1 MAVPT
6 KYQPKKVEEK
16 WYRYWMNQGYFHAE
30 VDRKRKPFTVVI
42 PPPNITGSLHMGH
55 ALNSTLQDILVR
67 YKRMKNYNACW
78 IPGTDHAGIATQNVV
93 EKELLKEGKS
103 RFDLGRERFIK
114 KVWEWKEKY
123 GDRIIEQLKRLG
135 CSCDWER
142 LRFTMDKGCSEAV
155 TETFVKLYEKD
166 LIYRDEYI
174 INWCP
179 RCQTALSDIEVEH
192 EDEKSY
198 LYYIKYPFKTGGQ
211 LESGKVRKWESE
223 KGKYRSLRPRGAR
236 PRLWRA
242 ITDHR
247 SPDFITVAT
256 TRPETMLGD
265 TAVAVNPKDKRFKGL
280 IDKTLI
286 LPIMNREIPLIA
298 DDYVDPEFGTGAVKI
313 TPAHD
318 PNDFEIGRKH
328 KLPEVRV
335 IDTSGKMTKEAG
347 KYEGWDRYECR
358 KRLLEDL
365 EKKGYLE
372 KKEDYSVPVG
382 RCYRCS
388 TPIEPLI
395 SLQWFLKV
403 KKLAKPAIEVVK
415 KGRIEYIPKRW
426 EKVYLDWMEGL
437 KDWCLS
443 RQIWWGHR
451 IPVYYCKKQQDPRS
465 SILDPG
471 KNKHPASRIKHQ
483 EGCPPIVARKKP
495 KECPRCGNKNLIQD
509 PDVLDT
515 WFSSALWPFSILG
528 WPEKTKDLAYFYPTS
543 LLITGHEIIHLW
555 VARMIKMGLELM
567 DDIPFSEV
575 YIHGIV
581 RDKKGKKMS
590 KSLGN
595 VIDPLDIIAEYGT
608 DALRFTLASSCAQ
621 GQDLQLFD
629 EKFISSRNFA
639 NKIWNASRFVLLNLQ
654 NFKPVSSIQ
663 DLGSD
668 LTLADRWILSRYHR
682 TVKEVTDSIEKYR
695 ISEAAQILYQFIW
708 HEFCDWYL
716 EMIKPRLYD
725 GEIDPRSSILDP
737 GKDKHPASSPRTKLG
752 AGQGIQSA
760 PSAPGGR
767 DFAKGEEGRDL
778 AFGGHPGSRK
788 TAQYVM
794 CYVLEGTLRLLHP
807 FMPFITEEIW
817 QALKRHTQMTAD
829 INADDRRL
837 ESIMISSWP
846 EVDKKRIDTKIE
858 KEMTLIIGIV
868 TSIRN
873 IKSELEII
881 PTKKIE
887 TFIKAKEKK
896 DLSILEKNSH
906 YIKDLARISALKIGS
921 EIEKPRPPFAS
932 AVIGEIEAWVPLKGL
947 IDLEKERGRL
957 KRQMGRVEE
966 ELERARKKLKNK
978 DFLNKAPERVI
989 VKEREKAGEFKEK
1002 LEKLRKS
1009 LKSLAA
1015 K

>member
-1 MAVPT
+1 MAIPT
-6 KYQPKKVEEK
+6 KYQPEKVEKK
-16 WYRYWMNQGYFHAE
+16 WYRYWMDKDYFHAE

-103 RFDLGRERFIK
+103 RFDLGRERFVK
-114 KVWEWKEKY
+114 KVWEWKKKY
-123 GDRIIEQLKRLG
+123 GNRIIEQLKRLG

-142 LRFTMDKGCSEAV
+142 LRFTLDKGCSEAV
-155 TETFVKLYEKD
+155 TETFVRLYEKG

-192 EDEKSY
+192 EDEKGY
-198 LYYIKYPFKTGGQ
+198 LYYIKYFFKTVGQ
-211 LESGKVRKWESE
+211 SN
-223 KGKYRSLRPRGAR
+223 
-236 PRLWRA
+236 
-242 ITDHR
+242 
-247 SPDFITVAT
+247 SPAHLLTCSPAFITVAT

-280 IDKTLI
+280 IGKTLI

-298 DDYVDPEFGTGAVKI
+298 DDYVDPKFGTGAVKI

-335 IDTSGKMTKEAG
+335 IDTSAKMTEKAG
-347 KYEGWDRYECR
+347 KYEGLDRYECR

-382 RCYRCS
+382 KCYRCS
-388 TPIEPLI
+388 TSIESLI

-403 KKLAKPAIEVVK
+403 RDLAKPAIEVVK
-415 KGRIEYIPKRW
+415 EGKIKYIPKRW
-426 EKVYLDWMEGL
+426 KKVYLDWMEGL

-451 IPVYYCKKQQDPRS
+451 LPVYYC
-465 SILDPG
+465 
-471 KNKHPASRIKHQ
+471 NKCQ
-483 EGCPPIVARKKP
+483 EETGRNPKSQIPNPKSKGIIVARTKP
-495 KECPRCGNKNLIQD
+495 KKCPKCGNKNLIQET
-509 PDVLDT
+509 DVLDT
-515 WFSSALWPFSILG
+515 WFSSALWPFSTLG
-528 WPEKTKDLAYFYPTS
+528 WPKKTKDLAYFYPTS

-629 EKFISSRNFA
+629 EKFVSNRNFA
-639 NKIWNASRFVLLNLQ
+639 NKIWNASRFVLMNLEGFSHQ
-654 NFKPVSSIQ
+654 RINLSTCQ
-663 DLGSD
+663 
-668 LTLADRWILSRYHR
+668 LTLADRWILSRYNR
-682 TVKEVTDSIEKYR
+682 VVKEVTDSIENYR
-695 ISEAAQILYQFIW
+695 ISEAAQTLYRFIW

-716 EMIKPRLYD
+716 EMIKPRLYH
-725 GEIDPRSSILDP
+725 SSEFGIP
-737 GKDKHPASSPRTKLG
+737 NESSEK
-752 AGQGIQSA
+752 
-760 PSAPGGR
+760 
-767 DFAKGEEGRDL
+767 
-778 AFGGHPGSRK
+778 K

-794 CYVLEGTLRLLHP
+794 YYVLEGTLRLLHP

-817 QALKRHTQMTAD
+817 QAVQKSVKKSKSQKVKKSGTAID
-829 INADDRRL
+829 VVVGQT

-846 EVDKKRIDTKIE
+846 EVDKKKIDARVD
-858 KEMTLIIGIV
+858 KEMKLIMDV
-868 TSIRN
+868 TTVIRD
-873 IKSELEII
+873 IRSVPSII
-881 PTKKIE
+881 PSKKLDVLVKVE
-887 TFIKAKEKK
+887 EKK
-896 DLSILEKNSH
+896 DLGILKKNSH
-906 YIKDLARISALKIGS
+906 YIKNLTRVSDLKIGPV
-921 EIEKPRPPFAS
+921 IEKPPSPFAS
-932 AVIGEIEAWVPLKGL
+932 AVIGKIEVWIPFKLKGL
-947 IDLEKERGRL
+947 IDLDKEKTRLEKQISKIEIDL
-957 KRQMGRVEE
+957 KRV
-966 ELERARKKLKNK
+966 KDKLKNK
-978 DFLNKAPERVI
+978 KFLSKAPREI
-989 VKEREKAGEFKEK
+989 IAKERKKEKELKERLKK
-1002 LEKLRKS
+1002 LEKN
-1009 LKSLAA
+1009 LKSL
-1015 K
+1015 

>member
-1 MAVPT
+1 T

-16 WYRYWMNQGYFHAE
+16 WYKYWLDKGYFHAE

-67 YKRMKNYNACW
+67 YKRMRGYNACW

-103 RFDLGRERFIK
+103 RFDLGRERFIER
-114 KVWEWKEKY
+114 VWQWKERY
-123 GDRIIEQLKRLG
+123 GGRIIEQLKRLG

-142 LRFTMDKGCSEAV
+142 LRFTLDRGCSEAV
-155 TETFVKLYEKD
+155 TESFVKLYEKG

-192 EDEKSY
+192 EDEKGY
-198 LYYIKYPFKTGGQ
+198 LYYIKYPFKTTGQ
-211 LESGKVRKWESE
+211 SNSPAHLPT
-223 KGKYRSLRPRGAR
+223 RPPA
-236 PRLWRA
+236 
-242 ITDHR
+242 
-247 SPDFITVAT
+247 FITVAT

-265 TAVAVNPKDKRFKGL
+265 TAVAVNPKDRRFKGL
-280 IDKTLI
+280 IGKTLI

-298 DDYVDPEFGTGAVKI
+298 DDYVDPEFGTGALKI

-328 KLPEVRV
+328 RLPEVRV
-335 IDTSGKMTKEAG
+335 IDTSGRMTKEAR
-347 KYEGWDRYECR
+347 KYEGLDRYECR

-365 EKKGYLE
+365 RKKGYLE
-372 KKEDYSVPVG
+372 KKEDYLVPVG

-403 KKLAKPAIEVVK
+403 KDLAKPAIEVVK
-415 KGRIEYIPKRW
+415 RGKIQYIPKRW
-426 EKVYLDWMEGL
+426 EKVYLDWMAGL

-451 IPVYYCKKQQDPRS
+451 IPVYYCKRCLKKTGIRNAKCKMQNVK
-465 SILDPG
+465 L
-471 KNKHPASRIKHQ
+471 KT
-483 EGCPPIVARKKP
+483 EGIIVARAKP
-495 KECPRCGNKNLIQD
+495 KQCPKCGNKNLVQD

-515 WFSSALWPFSILG
+515 WFSSALWPFSTLG

-567 DDIPFSEV
+567 GDIPFSEV

-595 VIDPLDIIAEYGT
+595 VIDPLDIISQYGT
-608 DALRFTLASSCAQ
+608 DALRFTLTSSCAQ

-629 EKFISSRNFA
+629 EKFTSNRNFA
-639 NKIWNASRFVLLNLQ
+639 NKIWNASRFVLMNLTGFPYQ
-654 NFKPVSSIQ
+654 RINLSPPKADQPLAETCQ
-663 DLGSD
+663 
-668 LTLADRWILSRYHR
+668 LTLADRWIFSRYNK
-682 TVKEVTDSIEKYR
+682 TVKEVTDSIENYR
-695 ISEAAQILYQFIW
+695 ISEAAQTLYQFIW

-716 EMIKPRLYD
+716 EMIKPILYQ
-725 GEIDPRSSILDP
+725 EVKS
-737 GKDKHPASSPRTKLG
+737 KK
-752 AGQGIQSA
+752 
-760 PSAPGGR
+760 
-767 DFAKGEEGRDL
+767 AKVKSKEM
-778 AFGGHPGSRK
+778 
-788 TAQYVM
+788 AQYVM
-794 CYVLEGTLRLLHP
+794 WHVLEGTLRLLHP

-817 QALKRHTQMTAD
+817 QALQKTVGQLNCQTAKLS
-829 INADDRRL
+829 NRQT

-846 EVDKKRIDTKIE
+846 EVNRRRINAKIE
-858 KEMTLIIGIV
+858 KEMALVIGV
-868 TSIRN
+868 TTSIRN
-873 IKSELEII
+873 IRSEMGIV
-881 PTKKIE
+881 PQKKIE
-887 TFIKAKEKK
+887 AI
-896 DLSILEKNSH
+896 
-906 YIKDLARISALKIGS
+906 LKIKRKDQLKIIDANVPYIRNLAGVS
-921 EIEKPRPPFAS
+921 KIKIGPDVVKPVPSAS
-932 AVIGEIEAWVPLKGL
+932 AVIGEIVAWVPLKGL
-947 IDLEKERGRL
+947 IDPEKERGRL
-957 KRQMGRVEE
+957 KRQMDKIEK
-966 ELERARKKLKNK
+966 ELKRTKEKLKNK
-978 DFLNKAPERVI
+978 EFLNKAPERVI
-989 VKEREKAGEFKEK
+989 VKEKKKEK
-1002 LEKLRKS
+1002 ELKEKSEKLKKN
-1009 LKSLAA
+1009 LKSL
-1015 K
+1015 

>member
-1 MAVPT
+1 MD
-6 KYQPKKVEEK
+6 K
-16 WYRYWMNQGYFHAE
+16 GYFHAE
-30 VDRKRKPFTVVI
+30 VDRKRKPFTMVI

-67 YKRMKNYNACW
+67 YKRMRGYNACW

-93 EKELLKEGKS
+93 ERELLKEGKS
-103 RFDLGRERFIK
+103 RFDLGRKKFIE
-114 KVWEWKEKY
+114 KVWEWKKKY
-123 GDRIIEQLKRLG
+123 GNRIIEQLKRLG

-142 LRFTMDKGCSEAV
+142 LRFTLDKECSEAV

-192 EDEKSY
+192 EDEKGY
-198 LYYIKYPFKTGGQ
+198 FYYIKYPFKSQVAGRRSQ
-211 LESGKVRKWESE
+211 VARKTTSD
-223 KGKYRSLRPRGAR
+223 KR
-236 PRLWRA
+236 RA
-242 ITDHR
+242 TSDY
-247 SPDFITVAT
+247 ITVAT

-265 TAVAVNPKDKRFKGL
+265 TAVAINPKDKRFKRL
-280 IDKTLI
+280 IGKTLI

-335 IDTSGKMTKEAG
+335 IDTSGKMTREAG
-347 KYEGWDRYECR
+347 KYEGLDRYECR

-365 EKKGYLE
+365 EKEGYLE
-372 KKEDYSVPVG
+372 KKEDYLVPVG

-388 TPIEPLI
+388 TSIEFLI

-403 KKLAKPAIEVVK
+403 RDLAKPAIEVVK
-415 KGRIEYIPKRW
+415 EGRIEYIPKRW

-451 IPVYYCKKQQDPRS
+451 IPVYYCQNCISQVAGRRS
-465 SILDPG
+465 SETIRDQA
-471 KNKHPASRIKHQ
+471 KRAISDKQ
-483 EGCPPIVARKKP
+483 VEPIVARKKP
-495 KECPRCGNKNLIQD
+495 KECPKCGNRNLVQD

-515 WFSSALWPFSILG
+515 WFSSALWPFSTLG
-528 WPEKTKDLAYFYPTS
+528 WPKKTEDLAYFYPTS

-567 DDIPFSEV
+567 GDIPFSEV

-629 EKFISSRNFA
+629 EKFISSRNFT
-639 NKIWNASRFVLLNLQ
+639 NKIWNASRFVLMNLKD
-654 NFKPVSSIQ
+654 FKPASSIQ
-663 DLGSD
+663 DLGSS
-668 LTLADRWILSRYHR
+668 LTLVDRWILSRYHR
-682 TVKEVTDSIEKYR
+682 TVKEVTDSIENYR
-695 ISEAAQILYQFIW
+695 ISEAAQILYRFVW

-716 EMIKPRLYD
+716 ELIKPRLND

-737 GKDKHPASSPRTKLG
+737 GKERKPASS
-752 AGQGIQSA
+752 IQ
-760 PSAPGGR
+760 
-767 DFAKGEEGRDL
+767 
-778 AFGGHPGSRK
+778 HPGSK
-788 TAQYVM
+788 EVAQYVM
-794 CYVLEGTLRLLHP
+794 YLVLEGTLRLLHP

-817 QALKRHTQMTAD
+817 QQLKKVTQLPSYPVTQLKNKKNHQT
-829 INADDRRL
+829 IKPSNRQT

-846 EVDKKRIDTKIE
+846 ELDKRRINAKIE
-858 KEMTLIIGIV
+858 KEMALVIEVT

-873 IKSELEII
+873 IRSEMG
-881 PTKKIE
+881 PAPQKKIE
-887 TFIKAKEKK
+887 AFLKIRKK
-896 DLSILEKNSH
+896 DQLKTIDANAT
-906 YIKDLARISALKIGS
+906 YIRNLARVSR
-921 EIEKPRPPFAS
+921 IE
-932 AVIGEIEAWVPLKGL
+932 
-947 IDLEKERGRL
+947 
-957 KRQMGRVEE
+957 MG
-966 ELERARKKLKNK
+966 
-978 DFLNKAPERVI
+978 P
-989 VKEREKAGEFKEK
+989 
-1002 LEKLRKS
+1002 
-1009 LKSLAA
+1009 
-1015 K
+1015 

>member
-1 MAVPT
+1 MTIPT
-6 KYQPKKVEEK
+6 KYQPKKVEKK
-16 WYRYWMNQGYFHAE
+16 WYKYWMDKGYFHAE
-30 VDRKRKPFTVVI
+30 VDKKRKPFTIVI

-55 ALNSTLQDILVR
+55 ALNNTLQDILVR
-67 YKRMKNYNACW
+67 YKRMKGYNACW

-103 RFDLGRERFIK
+103 RFDLGRERFVK

-123 GDRIIEQLKRLG
+123 GNRIIEQLKRLG

-142 LRFTMDKGCSEAV
+142 LRFTLDRGCSEAV
-155 TETFVKLYEKD
+155 TETFVRLYKEG

-192 EDEKSY
+192 KEEKGY
-198 LYYIKYPFKTGGQ
+198 LYYIKYPFKD
-211 LESGKVRKWESE
+211 SPKSKVQSPKL
-223 KGKYRSLRPRGAR
+223 KVKTDYRSL
-236 PRLWRA
+236 

-247 SPDFITVAT
+247 LPDYITVAT

-265 TAVAVNPKDKRFKGL
+265 TAVAINPRDKRFKRL
-280 IDKTLI
+280 IGQILI
-286 LPIMNREIPLIA
+286 LPVMNREIPLIA

-335 IDTSGKMTKEAG
+335 IDTSGRMTKAAG
-347 KYEGWDRYECR
+347 KYQGLDRYECR

-403 KKLAKPAIEVVK
+403 RDLAKPAIEVVK
-415 KGRIEYIPKRW
+415 RGRIRYIPKRW
-426 EKVYLDWMEGL
+426 EKIYLDWMEGL

-451 IPVYYCKKQQDPRS
+451 LPVYYCKKSKVQSPKS
-465 SILDPG
+465 
-471 KNKHPASRIKHQ
+471 KVK
-483 EGCPPIVARKKP
+483 ECPPIVARKKP
-495 KECPRCGNKNLIQD
+495 KKCPKCGNRNLVQD

-515 WFSSALWPFSILG
+515 WFSSALWPFSTLG
-528 WPEKTKDLAYFYPTS
+528 WPKKTKDLEYFYPTS

-555 VARMIKMGLELM
+555 VARMIKMGLRLM
-567 DDIPFSEV
+567 GDIPFSEV

-629 EKFISSRNFA
+629 EKFTSSRNFA
-639 NKIWNASRFVLLNLQ
+639 NKIWNASRFVLMNLTG
-654 NFKPVSSIQ
+654 FPPITDHRSPIT
-663 DLGSD
+663 D
-668 LTLADRWILSRYHR
+668 LTLADRWILSRYNR
-682 TVKEVTDSIEKYR
+682 TVKEVTDSIENYR
-695 ISEAAQILYQFIW
+695 ISEAAQSLYQFIW

-716 EMIKPRLYD
+716 EMIKPRLYQQ
-725 GEIDPRSSILDP
+725 EEAIELSSNRAIKT
-737 GKDKHPASSPRTKLG
+737 GKLANRQTGKPANLSSK
-752 AGQGIQSA
+752 
-760 PSAPGGR
+760 
-767 DFAKGEEGRDL
+767 EVV
-778 AFGGHPGSRK
+778 
-788 TAQYVM
+788 QYVM
-794 CYVLEGTLRLLHP
+794 WHVLEGILRLLHP
-807 FMPFITEEIW
+807 FMPFVTEEIW

-846 EVDKKRIDTKIE
+846 EVDKKRIDTKVE
-858 KEMTLIIGIV
+858 KEMALVIEVT

-873 IKSELEII
+873 IRSEIGI
-881 PTKKIE
+881 APQKKIE
-887 TFIKAKEKK
+887 AFLKIRKK
-896 DLSILEKNSH
+896 DQLKTLEKNAT
-906 YIKDLARISALKIGS
+906 YIRDLARVSRIKMGPGVA
-921 EIEKPRPPFAS
+921 KPVPSAS
-932 AVIGEIEAWVPLKGL
+932 AVIGEIEVWIPLKGL
-947 IDLEKERGRL
+947 IDLNKER
-957 KRQMGRVEE
+957 KRIMRQTSRIEE
-966 ELERARKKLKNK
+966 ELKRAREKLKSTE
-978 DFLNKAPERVI
+978 FLSKAPERI
-989 VKEREKAGEFKEK
+989 IAKEKEKEKELKERSEK
-1002 LEKLRKS
+1002 LKKN
-1009 LKSLAA
+1009 LKSLQPPVQDPEDPSGSEGQ
-1015 K
+1015 KHRR

>member
-1 MAVPT
+1 MAIPT
-6 KYQPKKVEEK
+6 RYQPKKVEEK
-16 WYRYWMNQGYFHAE
+16 WYKYWMDKGYFHAE
-30 VDRKRKPFTVVI
+30 VDRKRKPFTMVI

-55 ALNSTLQDILVR
+55 ALNNTLQDILIR
-67 YKRMKNYNACW
+67 YKRMRGYNACW

-103 RFDLGRERFIK
+103 RFNLGREKFVK

-123 GDRIIEQLKRLG
+123 GNRIIEQLKRLG

-142 LRFTMDKGCSEAV
+142 LRFTLDKGCSEAV
-155 TETFVKLYEKD
+155 TETFVRLYGKG

-192 EDEKSY
+192 EEEKGH
-198 LYYIKYPFKTGGQ
+198 LYYIKYFFKPNPPAHLPTC
-211 LESGKVRKWESE
+211 
-223 KGKYRSLRPRGAR
+223 PPA
-236 PRLWRA
+236 
-242 ITDHR
+242 
-247 SPDFITVAT
+247 FITVAT

-265 TAVAVNPKDKRFKGL
+265 TAVAVNPRDKRFKKLVG
-280 IDKTLI
+280 KTLI
-286 LPIMNREIPLIA
+286 LPILNREIPLIS
-298 DDYVDPEFGTGAVKI
+298 DEYVDPEFGTGAVKI

-318 PNDFEIGRKH
+318 PHDFEIGRKH

-335 IDTSGKMTKEAG
+335 IGTSAKMTEKAG
-347 KYEGWDRYECR
+347 KYEGLDRYECR

-365 EKKGYLE
+365 KKKGYLE

-395 SLQWFLKV
+395 SLQWFLRV
-403 KKLAKPAIEVVK
+403 EELAKPAIEVVE
-415 KGRIEYIPKRW
+415 KGKINYIPERW
-426 EKVYLDWMEGL
+426 KKVYLDWMAGL

-451 IPVYYCKKQQDPRS
+451 IPVYYCKRCLKETGIRNAKLGS
-465 SILDPG
+465 KGI
-471 KNKHPASRIKHQ
+471 
-483 EGCPPIVARKKP
+483 IVARKRP
-495 KECPRCGNKNLIQD
+495 KECPNCGNKNLVQD

-515 WFSSALWPFSILG
+515 WFSSALWPFSTFG
-528 WPEKTKDLAYFYPTS
+528 WPKKTKDLAYFYPTS

-555 VARMIKMGLELM
+555 VARMIKMGLKLM

-629 EKFISSRNFA
+629 EKFTSSRNFA
-639 NKIWNASRFVLLNLQ
+639 NKIWNALRFVLMNLKDFQ
-654 NFKPVSSIQ
+654 PITAGTPTDVGA
-663 DLGSD
+663 GSPITG
-668 LTLADRWILSRYHR
+668 LSLADRWILSRYNR
-682 TVKEVTDSIEKYR
+682 VVKEVTDSIENYR
-695 ISEAAQILYQFIW
+695 ISEAAQSLYQFIW

-716 EMIKPRLYD
+716 EMIKPRLYQQEEAIEPSSNRAIGTDRRTD
-725 GEIDPRSSILDP
+725 GQTDRRTDLSS
-737 GKDKHPASSPRTKLG
+737 KEAV
-752 AGQGIQSA
+752 
-760 PSAPGGR
+760 
-767 DFAKGEEGRDL
+767 
-778 AFGGHPGSRK
+778 
-788 TAQYVM
+788 QYVM
-794 CYVLEGTLRLLHP
+794 WYVLEGTLKLLHP

-829 INADDRRL
+829 INLSAEEAGADDRRL

-858 KEMTLIIGIV
+858 KEMALVIEVT

-873 IKSELEII
+873 IRSEMGIAPQE
-881 PTKKIE
+881 KIGA
-887 TFIKAKEKK
+887 ILKIRRK
-896 DLSILEKNSH
+896 DQLKTLEKNAT
-906 YIKDLARISALKIGS
+906 YIRNLARVSR
-921 EIEKPRPPFAS
+921 IEMGPDVKKPIPSAS
-932 AVIGEIEAWVPLKGL
+932 AVIGEIEAWVPLKEL
-947 IDLEKERGRL
+947 IDLVKERARL
-957 KRQMGRVEE
+957 KRQMDKVAGELRRAKGKLESEDFLSKAPARVIAKERKKEE
-966 ELERARKKLKNK
+966 ELKERSEKLKKSFKSLQSQKRKK
-978 DFLNKAPERVI
+978 
-989 VKEREKAGEFKEK
+989 
-1002 LEKLRKS
+1002 
-1009 LKSLAA
+1009 
-1015 K
+1015 

>member
-1 MAVPT
+1 MTIPT

-16 WYRYWMNQGYFHAE
+16 WYKYWLDKGYFHAE

-67 YKRMKNYNACW
+67 YKRMRGYNACW

-103 RFDLGRERFIK
+103 RFDLGRERFIER
-114 KVWEWKEKY
+114 VWQWKERY
-123 GDRIIEQLKRLG
+123 GGRIIEQLKRLG

-142 LRFTMDKGCSEAV
+142 LRFTLDRGCSEAV
-155 TETFVKLYEKD
+155 TESFVKLYEKG

-192 EDEKSY
+192 EDEKGY
-198 LYYIKYPFKTGGQ
+198 LYYIKYPFKTTGQ
-211 LESGKVRKWESE
+211 SNSPAHLPT
-223 KGKYRSLRPRGAR
+223 RPPA
-236 PRLWRA
+236 
-242 ITDHR
+242 
-247 SPDFITVAT
+247 FITVAT

-265 TAVAVNPKDKRFKGL
+265 TAVAVNPKDRRFKGL
-280 IDKTLI
+280 IGKTLI

-298 DDYVDPEFGTGAVKI
+298 DDYVDPEFGTGALKI

-328 KLPEVRV
+328 RLPEVRV
-335 IDTSGKMTKEAG
+335 IDTSGRMTKEAR
-347 KYEGWDRYECR
+347 KYEGLDRYECR

-365 EKKGYLE
+365 RKKGYLE
-372 KKEDYSVPVG
+372 KKEDYLVPVG

-403 KKLAKPAIEVVK
+403 KDLAKPAIEVVK
-415 KGRIEYIPKRW
+415 RGKIQYIPKRW
-426 EKVYLDWMEGL
+426 EKVYLDWMAGL

-451 IPVYYCKKQQDPRS
+451 IPVYYCKRCLKKTGIRNAKCKMQNVK
-465 SILDPG
+465 L
-471 KNKHPASRIKHQ
+471 KT
-483 EGCPPIVARKKP
+483 EGIIVARAKP
-495 KECPRCGNKNLIQD
+495 KQCPKCGNKNLVQD

-515 WFSSALWPFSILG
+515 WFSSALWPFSTLG

-567 DDIPFSEV
+567 GDIPFSEV

-595 VIDPLDIIAEYGT
+595 VIDPLDIISQYGT
-608 DALRFTLASSCAQ
+608 DALRFTLTSSCAQ

-629 EKFISSRNFA
+629 EKFTSNRNFA
-639 NKIWNASRFVLLNLQ
+639 NKIWNASRFVLMNLTGFPYQ
-654 NFKPVSSIQ
+654 RINLSPPKADQPLAETCQ
-663 DLGSD
+663 
-668 LTLADRWILSRYHR
+668 LTLADRWIFSRYNK
-682 TVKEVTDSIEKYR
+682 TVKEVTDSIENYR
-695 ISEAAQILYQFIW
+695 ISEAAQTLYQFIW

-716 EMIKPRLYD
+716 EMIKPILYQ
-725 GEIDPRSSILDP
+725 EVKS
-737 GKDKHPASSPRTKLG
+737 KK
-752 AGQGIQSA
+752 
-760 PSAPGGR
+760 
-767 DFAKGEEGRDL
+767 AKVKSKEM
-778 AFGGHPGSRK
+778 
-788 TAQYVM
+788 AQYVM
-794 CYVLEGTLRLLHP
+794 WHVLEGTLRLLHP

-817 QALKRHTQMTAD
+817 QALQKTVGQLNCQTAKLS
-829 INADDRRL
+829 NRQT

-846 EVDKKRIDTKIE
+846 EVNRRRINAKIE
-858 KEMTLIIGIV
+858 KEMALVIGV
-868 TSIRN
+868 TTSIRN
-873 IKSELEII
+873 IRSEMGIV
-881 PTKKIE
+881 PQKKIE
-887 TFIKAKEKK
+887 AI
-896 DLSILEKNSH
+896 
-906 YIKDLARISALKIGS
+906 LKIKRKDQLKIIDANVPYIRNLAGVS
-921 EIEKPRPPFAS
+921 KIKIGPDVVKPVPSAS
-932 AVIGEIEAWVPLKGL
+932 AVIGEIVAWVPLKGL
-947 IDLEKERGRL
+947 IDPEKERGRL
-957 KRQMGRVEE
+957 KRQMDKIEK
-966 ELERARKKLKNK
+966 ELKRTKEKLKNK
-978 DFLNKAPERVI
+978 EFLNKAPERVI
-989 VKEREKAGEFKEK
+989 VKEKKKEK
-1002 LEKLRKS
+1002 ELKEKSEKLKKN
-1009 LKSLAA
+1009 LKSL
-1015 K
+1015 